1 MRYSSREIG
10 KMGEEIAVKFLR
22 SGRFKILDRNFSCP
36 LGEIDIVTRK
46 NGRVIFFEVKT
57 RTSDK
62 FGHPLESITGQ
73 KKKHILRSCYYYL
86 GKHNLF
92 DNPYRVDAIGINLN
106 PEGKFQILTHVKNIL
121 QDVASYTNYI
131 N

>member
-1 MRYSSREIG
+1 MKYSPREIG
-10 KMGEEIAVKFLR
+10 KMGEEIAVKFLFR
-22 SGRFKILDRNFSCP
+22 GKFKILNRNFSCP

-46 NGRVIFFEVKT
+46 NDYIIFFEVKT
-57 RTSDK
+57 RTSNE
-62 FGHPLESITGQ
+62 FGHPLESIIGQ

-86 GKHNLF
+86 AKYKLF

-121 QDVASYTNYI
+121 
-131 N
+131 